1 MSLHQCQIQ
10 RDTDQCQYPDEF
22 FFQPFVSQKLRYIS
36 EINILFRLSH
46 IQHVSS
52 SSIPIGAGSPNW
64 IGEWESGCRNRWV
77 RQWRRFYKLKLM
89 LEKRVKV
96 IFKVLEDT
104 KADLVGFEKQHESTK
119 LTKKNKKLNIIGR
132 LSLPKKKKKSLR
144 SAKRIDRTYQNKTK
158 NWTCKKMEHN
168 NNKSDNIELN
178 KNKI

>member
-1 MSLHQCQIQ
+1 MEWSPSANPIEQKYHVPAPIPNSK
-10 RDTDQCQYPDEF
+10 RYRSVSIPWWV

-36 EINILFRLSH
+36 EINILFKLSH

-119 LTKKNKKLNIIGR
+119 LTKKNKKFSSECQENWQN
-132 LSLPKKKKKSLR
+132 LPK
-144 SAKRIDRTYQNKTK
+144 QNKKLNMQK
-158 NWTCKKMEHN
+158 NGT
-168 NNKSDNIELN
+168 
-178 KNKI
+178 